1 MWFQKQERKFELI
14 NKFSENPK
22 DTGNSS
28 VQIAI
33 LTEDIESLKPHF
45 LNNPKDNHSRRGFL
59 AKIAQRKVL
68 LKHLKESN
76 FEEYKKV
83 TEELKIRK

>member
-1 MWFQKQERKFELI
+1 MVSKERKAELI
-14 NKFSENPK
+14 KKYGKNEK
-22 DTGNSS
+22 DTGNAV

-45 LNNPKDNHSRRGFL
+45 LKNPKDNHSRRGFL

-68 LKHLKESN
+68 LKHLKENDLETYS
-76 FEEYKKV
+76 KTLV
-83 TEELKIRK
+83 ELNIRK

>member
-1 MWFQKQERKFELI
+1 MVSKERKAELTKQFGK
-14 NKFSENPK
+14 NAK
-22 DTGNSS
+22 DTGNTS

-45 LNNPKDNHSRRGFL
+45 LKNPKDNHSKRGFL

-68 LKHLKESN
+68 LKHLREN
-76 FEEYKKV
+76 DFEEYSKV
-83 TEELKIRK
+83 IEALNIRK